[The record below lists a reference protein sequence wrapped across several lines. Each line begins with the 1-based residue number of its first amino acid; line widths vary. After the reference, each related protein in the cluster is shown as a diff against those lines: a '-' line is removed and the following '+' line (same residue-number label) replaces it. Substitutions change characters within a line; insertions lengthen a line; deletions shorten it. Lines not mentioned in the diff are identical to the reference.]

1 MADMST
7 PNHSPEYDEGES
19 FDDALETPE
28 IQENNNNN
36 LNVTIPKSTSTRSL
50 TDSPPI
56 GSHMSLELAEKSPFP
71 SESQDEKKTETVEE
85 QDKDGEGQ
93 NGQNDKKNKKEQGT
107 KQDEGTDTN
116 DEDNHDAD
124 NEVNTVADES
134 IQGDKPEQGSEVTQK
149 EVEKNEEDHDQSPLQ
164 KSPLLTSH
172 RLSTSSSLDEVNLMN
187 SKEDEPTDKAQGH
200 EDKTEPPPLPPKDDP
215 APASTGLMGLSGGLP
230 SIPWAAPP
238 VNRNPPIPQ
247 PAPPRKPSGPFAWFS
262 RSSTATNAKD
272 MKSSPRSISRR
283 NTATS
288 LSTLSSNLDQIARDG
303 DDLSSVGSRKPRQNS
318 LKDQFKMLRQR
329 DESHAPEVDR
339 TSVSSGQARI
349 SQSGASP
356 YIIPEEGEDSI
367 LAASAATSPST
378 TVAPGRTDS
387 VADGS
392 SPVDWEMWQHLVNN
406 GPQALASS
414 EELNAA
420 IKRGIPQTIRGV
432 IWQILADCQTTDM
445 EDTYR
450 DLVARGTAQDKD
462 GRTING
468 TESESSRSSVRS
480 HHSGSVSRS
489 SSGTPSP
496 SHEGDTEK
504 LSKEH
509 ASSDVDRLKKAKT
522 DAVALQRL
530 EKAIRRDLGAR
541 TSYAKYFVSQGS
553 QEGLFGLC
561 KAYALYDTG
570 VGYAQGMN
578 FIAMPLLFNMDEVD
592 AFAMMVKLM
601 NKYSLRDMFIQDMP
615 GLHRSLYQ
623 FERLLED
630 LEPALYCHLRRRGV
644 PPQLY
649 ATQWFLTLFAYR
661 FPLQL
666 VLRIYDLIFEE
677 GLETTI
683 LKFGVAIMR
692 RNADAL
698 LGMKDMSVL
707 TTFLKERLFD
717 AYIDKQPSTSS
728 ILESGFF
735 GSSGASDKEIYRSDI
750 MVQDAC
756 AIPLT
761 SEMITM
767 YTSEW
772 EEKTRT
778 EKAREVELEHLRHT
792 VSIQGARVRL
802 LEERAEASDKEHV
815 QLASELVHVKVENEE
830 LRDVK
835 EALELQVRELKNVVD
850 KQPAEVEEKLRLEM
864 DRIMKRNI
872 EVQNE
877 NRAMEESMSDMEKE
891 LVTTKMK
898 WAEISENHEN
908 LRQKWSDL
916 RRALD

>member
-7 PNHSPEYDEGES
+7 SKHSPEYEGES
-19 FDDALETPE
+19 FDDALETAE
-28 IQENNNNN
+28 IQENNN

-56 GSHMSLELAEKSPFP
+56 GSHMSPESTEKPPFP

-85 QDKDGEGQ
+85 QDKDGLGLD
-93 NGQNDKKNKKEQGT
+93 GQNDTKNKNNKQKGN

-116 DEDNHDAD
+116 DENNYDTD
-124 NEVNTVADES
+124 NEVNTATDEPTH
-134 IQGDKPEQGSEVTQK
+134 GDKPEQGSEVTQT
-149 EVEKNEEDHDQSPLQ
+149 EVEKNGEDHDKSPLQ

-187 SKEDEPTDKAQGH
+187 SKEDEPTDKSQRPG
-200 EDKTEPPPLPPKDDP
+200 DKTEPPPLPPKDES
-215 APASTGLMGLSGGLP
+215 APPTGVGLMGLSGGLP
-230 SIPWAAPP
+230 SVPWAPPP
-238 VNRNPPIPQ
+238 VNKNPPIPP
-247 PAPPRKPSGPFAWFS
+247 PAPPRKSSGPFAWFS
-262 RSSTATNAKD
+262 RSSTSNTAKD
-272 MKSSPRSISRR
+272 IKSPTASASRR

-288 LSTLSSNLDQIARDG
+288 VSTLGSNLDQIARDG
-303 DDLSSVGSRKPRQNS
+303 DDVSSVGSKKPRRNS
-318 LKDQFKMLRQR
+318 LKDQFKMLRLR
-329 DESHAPEVDR
+329 EESHATEVDQ
-339 TSVSSGQARI
+339 TSVRSGQAI

-356 YIIPEEGEDSI
+356 PIIPEEGEEGI
-367 LAASAATSPST
+367 LAASGGISPST
-378 TVAPGRTDS
+378 PVAPGRTGS
-387 VADGS
+387 VTDAS
-392 SPVDWEMWQHLVNN
+392 TPVDWEMWQHLVNN

-432 IWQILADCQTTDM
+432 IWQILADCQTAEM
-445 EDTYR
+445 EDIYR
-450 DLVARGTAQDKD
+450 DLVARGTAQEKTD
-462 GRTING
+462 G
-468 TESESSRSSVRS
+468 
-480 HHSGSVSRS
+480 H
-489 SSGTPSP
+489 PSY
-496 SHEGDTEK
+496 EGDTDK
-504 LSKEH
+504 LSKEQ
-509 ASSDVDRLKKAKT
+509 ASNDAERLKKAKT
-522 DAVALQRL
+522 DAVALQKL
-530 EKAIRRDLGAR
+530 EKTIRRDLGAR

-692 RNADAL
+692 RNAAAL
-698 LGMKDMSVL
+698 LEMKDMSVL

-761 SEMITM
+761 PEMLAT
-767 YTSEW
+767 YTAEW

-778 EKAREVELEHLRHT
+778 EKEREVELEHLRHA
-792 VSIQGARVRL
+792 VSTQGARVRL

-830 LRDVK
+830 LRDLND
-835 EALELQVRELKNVVD
+835 ALELQVTELKNVVD

-864 DRIMKRNI
+864 ERIMKRNI

-877 NRAMEESMSDMEKE
+877 NRAMEESMSEMEKE
-891 LVTTKMK
+891 LVATKMK